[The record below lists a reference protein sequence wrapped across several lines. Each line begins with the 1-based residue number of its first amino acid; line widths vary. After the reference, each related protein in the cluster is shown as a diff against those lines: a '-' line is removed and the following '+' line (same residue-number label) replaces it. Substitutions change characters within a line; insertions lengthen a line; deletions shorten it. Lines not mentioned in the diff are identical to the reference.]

1 LWDLKYLN
9 VFLWLKSS
17 SSFVLAAFGG
27 ALIAHHFS
35 YPLVLVAGAGSS
47 IIIIIISV
55 ICFAPLGKA
64 KAELKT
70 ESAASAPASG

>member
-17 SSFVLAAFGG
+17 FSFVVAPFEGG
-27 ALIAHHFS
+27 LIAHHFS
-35 YPLVLVAGAGSS
+35 YPLVLVAGAG

-55 ICFAPLGKA
+55 ICFAPLLGKA
-64 KAELKT
+64 KAKLKT